1 MTNELTTDLQFTVD
15 FTPSSISILNEKE
28 LKALVDQATEY
39 YGSLTFT
46 DDNIPEAKEARA
58 DLNKVFKLLDDQRK
72 VVKSQYNEPL
82 KAFETKIKQYANQ
95 IKTVSDVINKSISD
109 FEESEKQK
117 RAIVLEG
124 IIAEM
129 APNYE
134 LEPSDIEIKAS
145 WLNATSYTKKGDN
158 LIKKVLEEVA
168 GAMTMVSNE
177 RKRVASEKTVITN
190 YAKAVHLDPES
201 WTHMIDFG
209 RTAPEVMREMDK
221 VLADRKAKE
230 EKEKEEQR
238 NNAEYEAAMQALR
251 EQEVGDVVIDTE
263 TGEIIEPKPF
273 AEPDEQTV
281 RLKLTA
287 SVNKL
292 WALNEYIKA
301 NGIQV
306 EVIE

>member
-1 MTNELTTDLQFTVD
+1 MANELTTELQFTVD
-15 FTPSSISILNEKE
+15 FTPSEISILNEE
-28 LKALVDQATEY
+28 QLKKLVDQATSY
-39 YGSLTFT
+39 YGSLQFS
-46 DDNIPEAKEARA
+46 DENIPEAKEARA
-58 DLNKVFKLLDDQRK
+58 DLNKVFKILDDQRK
-72 VVKSQYNEPL
+72 TVKAQYNEPL
-82 KAFETKIKQYANQ
+82 KAFESKIKEYANQ
-95 IKTVSDVINKSISD
+95 IKSVSDVINKSISD

-117 RAIVLEG
+117 RAIVLDS

-134 LEPSDIEIKAS
+134 LEPSDIEIKSS

-158 LIKKVLEEVA
+158 LVKKVLEEVA
-168 GAMTMVSNE
+168 ASMTLISNE

-221 VLADRKAKE
+221 ALVDRKAKE
-230 EKEKEEQR
+230 EKEQEEQR
-238 NNAEYEAAMQALR
+238 NKAEYEAAMQALR
-251 EQEVGDVVIDTE
+251 EQEVDGAVIDTE

-273 AEPDEQTV
+273 VEPFNQTV
-281 RLKLTA
+281 RLKLTG
-287 SVNKL
+287 SNEQL
-292 WALNEYIKA
+292 RALNQHIVA
-301 NGIQV
+301 LGIAV